1 MLPLETKQS
10 AGKIFQQS
18 DLRRGVFLEEASRTR
33 QRKGDVLLG
42 KRSVKEL
49 YRVGSLTA
57 AAREVARYKL
67 DVVGEQEVRWEKG
80 DTVRAG
86 DYNFFYGNVGENHQL
101 GTGFFVHQ
109 RIASAVKR
117 VEFVSDRMSYRV
129 LKGRWC
135 NIIVLNVHAPSEDK
149 SDNSKDSFMLN

>member
-1 MLPLETKQS
+1 M
-10 AGKIFQQS
+10 
-18 DLRRGVFLEEASRTR
+18 DLVGV
-33 QRKGDVLLG
+33 
-42 KRSVKEL
+42 
-49 YRVGSLTA
+49 
-57 AAREVARYKL
+57 
-67 DVVGEQEVRWEKG
+67 QEFRWEKG

-129 LKGRWC
+129 LRGRWC